1 MARKK
6 KVDLIEEA
14 RGLGLLVDES
24 DHYDDIA
31 DRVKKEREALVLG
44 AGIPETEEDDE
55 WDPFL
60 DVSPLDEPAPEPRT
74 RGWSKLGV
82 WVGGGRPS

>member
-14 RGLGLLVDES
+14 RGLGLVVDENEY
-24 DHYDDIA
+24 YDDIA
-31 DRVKKEREALVLG
+31 DRIKKEREWLESG
-44 AGIPETEEDDE
+44 AGVPEEDEDE